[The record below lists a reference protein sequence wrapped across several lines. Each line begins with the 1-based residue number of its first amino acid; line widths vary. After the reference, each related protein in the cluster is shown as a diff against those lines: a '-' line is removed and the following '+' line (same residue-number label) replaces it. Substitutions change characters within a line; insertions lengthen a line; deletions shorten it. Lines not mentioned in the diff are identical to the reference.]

1 MKLPMK
7 SIKYSFAI
15 ILCLAAL
22 YANAQTKTELEETY
36 KDANS
41 YFYFED
47 YEEALA
53 LFLQVYRN
61 QPDNANLNYKI
72 GFCYLNIPGSKEKS
86 IQYLKRAT
94 QNTTK
99 NYREESILE
108 TKAPVDAIF
117 YLGNAYFVN
126 NQIDNALAQYKRFAE
141 VTNGK
146 GQWNFDYLTHQINA
160 AKNST
165 VLQKNPVNFL
175 QVNLGEPINDRFSNF
190 NAVLSG
196 DGKTMAYTTK
206 RRFYQAV
213 FISNLTSNGDWST
226 PKNITLDL
234 QVDGN
239 CSTLSLSYDGTELY
253 LFKDDNHD
261 GNIYVSRL
269 RSGKWTPMVKLNKN
283 INSESYETHAGI
295 SPDGKYLYFTS
306 NRKGGYGDLDIYV
319 SERTTGDDWGVPRN
333 LGPTINTSLNENTPF
348 LSTDG
353 TMLYFS
359 SEGHNNIGGYDIF
372 ISQLNSK
379 GEWSTPINLG
389 YPINTTDDNLFYF
402 PIGNGSQGLISIFD
416 NDGFGEQDI
425 CQLELFIPKFM
436 KNIVSSTSFAERT
449 TDNNYKRI
457 VVDTINSNGVAL
469 MDITYSDIPLK
480 IETKKRYKLFFEG
493 KSFDIKEKP
502 QFAEKTVI
510 KGEQVKKTELPTSLI
525 TQQKIDDTLM
535 NEPIQERINLLKQF
549 SDTNANK
556 VSITNIP
563 DTQKSTY
570 LQNIDKKASFDYNKL
585 SEILLILSPSGSQ
598 PLLTKVLKREWI
610 FEELGLNEKIIE
622 FTQAFESVEEKDAIL
637 ISLAALSDKIGT
649 HSNVSSKRSKNIS
662 SRNAGNSLY
671 YAYNQI
677 VNSASPELSRLLA
690 EILVN
695 NPKIH
700 SFEELIQKFKK
711 TYPDKYSEYLPELLR
726 LLAKVTINNYLKL
739 SDEQKFDLYNN
750 IIQPADAKSPNWWIY
765 IIIAFLLTSA
775 VGYLYIREKKSLN
788 H

>member
-1 MKLPMK
+1 MNL
-7 SIKYSFAI
+7 IKYSFVI
-15 ILCLAAL
+15 ICLAAMNL
-22 YANAQTKTELEETY
+22 NAQTKLELEETY

-86 IQYLKRAT
+86 IQYLKKAT

-108 TKAPVDAIF
+108 TKAPIDVIF

-126 NQIDNALAQYKRFAE
+126 NQIENALNQYKRFAE
-141 VTNGK
+141 LTKGK
-146 GQWNFDYLTHQINA
+146 GQWNFDYLTHQVNA

-165 VLQKNPVNFL
+165 VLQRNPVNFL
-175 QVNLGEPINDRFSNF
+175 QVNLGESINDRFSNF

-196 DGKTMAYTTK
+196 DGKTMAFTTK

-213 FISNLTSNGDWST
+213 FISNQTSNGDWST

-239 CSTLSLSYDGTELY
+239 CSTLSLSYDGAELY

-269 RSGKWTPMVKLNKN
+269 KNGKWTPMVKLNKN
-283 INSESYETHAGI
+283 INSESYETHASI
-295 SPDGKYLYFTS
+295 SSDGKYLYFTS

-333 LGPTINTSLNENTPF
+333 LGPSINTSLNENTPF

-372 ISQLNSK
+372 ISQLSSK
-379 GEWSTPINLG
+379 EEWSTPINLG

-402 PIGNGSQGLISIFD
+402 PIGNGSQGLVSIFD

-457 VVDTINSNGVAL
+457 VVDTINSSGVAL
-469 MDITYSDIPLK
+469 MDISYSDIPLK
-480 IETKKRYKLFFEG
+480 IDPNKRYKLFFEG
-493 KSFDIKEKP
+493 RSFDIKEKP
-502 QFAEKTVI
+502 KFAEKTLV
-510 KGEQVKKTELPTSLI
+510 KAEQVKKTELPTSLI
-525 TQQKIDDTLM
+525 SQQKIDDTLI
-535 NEPIQERINLLKQF
+535 NEPIQKRINLLKQF
-549 SDTNANK
+549 SDTNNNK

-570 LQNIDKKASFDYNKL
+570 LQNIDNKASFDYNKL

-610 FEELGLNEKIIE
+610 FEDLGLIEKIIE

-637 ISLAALSDKIGT
+637 LSLAALSDKLGT
-649 HSNVSSKRSKNIS
+649 HSNASSKRSKNIS
-662 SRNAGNSLY
+662 NRNAGNSLY
-671 YAYNQI
+671 YVYNQI

-690 EILVN
+690 EVLVN
-695 NPKIH
+695 NPKIQ

-711 TYPDKYSEYLPELLR
+711 TYPDKYNEYLPELLR
-726 LLAKVTINNYLKL
+726 LLAKATISNYLKL
-739 SDEQKFDLYNN
+739 SDEQKFELYNN

-775 VGYLYIREKKSLN
+775 VGYYKYKRKEKS
-788 H
+788 

>member
-1 MKLPMK
+1 MNL
-7 SIKYSFAI
+7 IKYSFVI
-15 ILCLAAL
+15 IICLVAMNL
-22 YANAQTKTELEETY
+22 NAQTKLELEETY

-53 LFLQVYRN
+53 LFLQVYRH

-86 IQYLKRAT
+86 IQYLKKAT

-117 YLGNAYFVN
+117 YLGNAYFIN
-126 NQIDNALAQYKRFAE
+126 NQIENALTQYKRFAE
-141 VTNGK
+141 LTNGK

-165 VLQKNPVNFL
+165 VLQRNPVNFL
-175 QVNLGEPINDRFSNF
+175 QVNLGESINDRFSNF

-196 DGKTMAYTTK
+196 DGKTMAFTTK

-213 FISNLTSNGDWST
+213 FISNQTSNGDWST

-239 CSTLSLSYDGTELY
+239 CSTLSLSYDGAELY

-269 RSGKWTPMVKLNKN
+269 KNGKWSPMNKLNKN
-283 INSESYETHAGI
+283 INSESYETHASI
-295 SPDGKYLYFTS
+295 SFDGKYLYFTS

-333 LGPTINTSLNENTPF
+333 LGPSINTSLNENTPF

-372 ISQLNSK
+372 ISQLSSK
-379 GEWSTPINLG
+379 EEWSTPINLG

-402 PIGNGSQGLISIFD
+402 PIGNGSQGLVSIFD

-425 CQLELFIPKFM
+425 CQLELFIPRFM
-436 KNIVSSTSFAERT
+436 KNIVSSTSFAEQT
-449 TDNNYKRI
+449 TNNNYKRI
-457 VVDTINSNGVAL
+457 VVDTINSSGVAL
-469 MDITYSDIPLK
+469 MDISYSDIPLK
-480 IETKKRYKLFFEG
+480 IDPNKRYKLFFEG
-493 KSFDIKEKP
+493 RSFDIKEKP
-502 QFAEKTVI
+502 KFAEKNLV
-510 KGEQVKKTELPTSLI
+510 KAEQVKKTELPTSLI
-525 TQQKIDDTLM
+525 SQQKIDDTLM

-549 SDTNANK
+549 SDTNINK

-570 LQNIDKKASFDYNKL
+570 QQNIDNKTSFDYNKL

-637 ISLAALSDKIGT
+637 ISLAALSDKLGT
-649 HSNVSSKRSKNIS
+649 HSNASSKRSKNIS
-662 SRNAGNSLY
+662 NRNAGNSLY
-671 YAYNQI
+671 YVYNQI

-690 EILVN
+690 EVLVN
-695 NPKIH
+695 NPKIQ
-700 SFEELIQKFKK
+700 SFEELIKKFKK
-711 TYPDKYSEYLPELLR
+711 TYPDKYNEYLPELLR
-726 LLAKVTINNYLKL
+726 LLAKATISNYLKL
-739 SDEQKFDLYNN
+739 SDEQKFELYNN
-750 IIQPADAKSPNWWIY
+750 IIQPADAKSLNWWIY

-775 VGYLYIREKKSLN
+775 VGYYIYKRKEKS
-788 H
+788 